1 MGLTFRLDGAV
12 LFSRIWFVGCFSR
25 HIGANPKLTVP
36 DDTTSPQAMTP
47 EYAKFRGVRFFGS
60 LDGLRALSIV
70 AVIWFHCWWGTPYDK
85 RLEAMPVLRQ
95 GGFGVQI
102 FFVISG
108 FLITTLLLRERDRFG
123 QISIRDFYVRRALRI
138 WPLYYATIGLYVVLM
153 VVVVHGFRSRDFFHY
168 LPYFL
173 TYTYTWFMSPQWNA
187 GTFNLAWTLCTEEQF
202 YAFWPLVLRFV
213 RGRWSSAIILALVAL
228 KVAAREGWTNAYLRP
243 GWLPTRIVMSI
254 SIAICF
260 GVLLAQAL
268 HSERGFRW
276 LNRSLGHR
284 WSAPTALAVLA
295 ITLAPEHVPYLAA
308 FAATAALVGACAIR
322 EDNGLASVLQLRP
335 VAYVGVLS
343 YGMYLLNSVA
353 IHGVEFAMGRVG
365 LLNPLLVFPFG
376 LAAASCG
383 AFLSHRYFES
393 RFLRLKSRFSRSRP
407 APAEDARE
415 PIMDAQSSVEP
426 IPEPN

>member
-1 MGLTFRLDGAV
+1 MPRE
-12 LFSRIWFVGCFSR
+12 I
-25 HIGANPKLTVP
+25 
-36 DDTTSPQAMTP
+36 TSPPQGMTP
-47 EYAKFRGVRFFGS
+47 EYAKFRDVRFFGS

-70 AVIWFHCWWGTPYDK
+70 AVIWFHCWWGTPYYK
-85 RLEAMPVLRQ
+85 RLLAMPVLRQ
-95 GGFGVQI
+95 GGYGVQI

-123 QISIRDFYVRRALRI
+123 RISIRDFYVRRALRI

-153 VVVVHGFRSRDFFHY
+153 VVVVRGLRSRDFFHY

-202 YAFWPLVLRFV
+202 YAFWPVVLRFV
-213 RGRWSSAIILALVAL
+213 RGRWSSAVILALVAL
-228 KVAAREGWTNAYLRP
+228 KIAARNGWTNSFLPP

-276 LNRSLGHR
+276 LNKVLGHR
-284 WSAPTALAVLA
+284 WSAPAALAALA
-295 ITLAPEHVPYLAA
+295 ITQAPQRVPLLPA

-322 EDNGLASVLQLRP
+322 EDNGLAFALKLRP
-335 VAYVGVLS
+335 VAFIGVLS

-353 IHGVEFAMGRVG
+353 IHGVEFVLGRLG
-365 LLNPLLVFPFG
+365 LLNPLLVFP
-376 LAAASCG
+376 LAMAVAACG
-383 AFLSHRYFES
+383 AFLSYRYFES
-393 RFLRLKSRFSRSRP
+393 HFLRLKSRFSRLRP
-407 APAEDARE
+407 VPAEGARDAIIE
-415 PIMDAQSSVEP
+415 PKSGVEP
-426 IPEPN
+426 IPEPTSD